1 MVRQDGGGYTV
12 VLQAKSYLLEEGLG
26 DMESVDIVSL
36 SHNRHRRLGVSF
48 RHGQRALMAVRGV
61 VEAAF
66 GACRQSRKSFRK
78 TLGSYASFCW
88 ESLGAQLRVPVS
100 GAAWC
105 DWCRWSGASACLTKY
120 LQRRRRGQQGERL
133 LYGDERASP
142 RRIAGLSKPYPSCA
156 LRRAHGVAV

>member
-1 MVRQDGGGYTV
+1 MLIAMDCAGHGGVTPHRSWIIARLDVAAAAMVRQDGGGYTV

-78 TLGSYASFCW
+78 TLGSYASFW
-88 ESLGAQLRVPVS
+88 
-100 GAAWC
+100 
-105 DWCRWSGASACLTKY
+105 
-120 LQRRRRGQQGERL
+120 
-133 LYGDERASP
+133 
-142 RRIAGLSKPYPSCA
+142 
-156 LRRAHGVAV
+156 